1 MDKSRIISGT
11 EIHGKTK
18 HRQHGKD
25 TKSFLNAKRKTA
37 KTDDKV
43 RLIKRQGKNKFFPA
57 PGMSV
62 KMRLQQRIPLSVMST
77 GN

>member
-37 KTDDKV
+37 KTDEKV
-43 RLIKRQGKNKFFPA
+43 RLIKRQGKTNFFPA
-57 PGMSV
+57 AGMSV
-62 KMRLQQRIPLSVMST
+62 KKRLQQRIPLSVMST

>member
-25 TKSFLNAKRKTA
+25 TKSFLKDRGKQIFSRSRDERKKETP
-37 KTDDKV
+37 TTNPSLRDV
-43 RLIKRQGKNKFFPA
+43 NRELRRQGA
-57 PGMSV
+57 
-62 KMRLQQRIPLSVMST
+62 
-77 GN
+77 